1 MDPTIYD
8 ISKTNVKKIR
18 KLSKKWKMAN
28 LIFQILLILLSFT
41 NAILTVI
48 NAESNDAIPK
58 MYFELYAVII
68 SSLPV
73 IWSKVLD
80 EVKIY
85 EEILS
90 PSPSQSLSSTHNS
103 SSNSVSSS
111 NESHHHGDRDS
122 LGKSKSCGSLED
134 LHLTQD
140 FLDYLKTK
148 SPVTLEKIAEERTE
162 EIGEPT
168 EHKV

>member
-48 NAESNDAIPK
+48 NAESNDAIPR

-90 PSPSQSLSSTHNS
+90 PSPSSQYLSPTHNS
-103 SSNSVSSS
+103 SSDSVSSS
-111 NESHHHGDRDS
+111 NESHHHHHHGDRDS

-148 SPVTLEKIAEERTE
+148 SPVTLEKIAEE
-162 EIGEPT
+162 IGEPT

>member
-1 MDPTIYD
+1 MDPAIYD

-48 NAESNDAIPK
+48 NAESNDVIPK

-73 IWSKVLD
+73 VWSKVLD

-90 PSPSQSLSSTHNS
+90 PSPSQSLSPTQNS
-103 SSNSVSSS
+103 SSTS
-111 NESHHHGDRDS
+111 NESHHHRHHGDS

-148 SPVTLEKIAEERTE
+148 SPVTLEKIAEE
-162 EIGEPT
+162 IGEPT

>member
-1 MDPTIYD
+1 MDPAIYD
-8 ISKTNVKKIR
+8 ISKTSVKKIR

-48 NAESNDAIPK
+48 NAESNDVIPK

-73 IWSKVLD
+73 VWSKVLD

-90 PSPSQSLSSTHNS
+90 PSPSQYLSPTHNS

-111 NESHHHGDRDS
+111 NESHHHHHHHGDRDS

-148 SPVTLEKIAEERTE
+148 SPVTLEKITE
-162 EIGEPT
+162 EIREPT